1 MSNHRARVEFY
12 GTRTCGFCHAAER
25 LLIEKGVA
33 YQREDVGGNPARR
46 RWLFEASGRR
56 TVPQIFINGRPIG
69 GYTIWPRSRAPAGS
83 TRCWL
88 RRRSSTVALL
98 LHHLTVADRPV

>member
-1 MSNHRARVEFY
+1 MNSHRARVEFY

-25 LLIEKGVA
+25 LLTEKGIT
-33 YQREDVGGNPARR
+33 YRREDVTGDPARR

-69 GYTIWPRSRAPAGS
+69 GYTDLAALESTGRLDEMLATPPLLDASSSSARSPRA
-83 TRCWL
+83 
-88 RRRSSTVALL
+88 
-98 LHHLTVADRPV
+98 